1 MDNSFMVASI
11 ESAFFGVSQVL
22 RWLPIPPLRRFLE
35 SKDRLHQYGVDAF
48 DRYVAQYGRDSGRK
62 DLLTKILV
70 PKSLDEALTDFDVH
84 TEIGNL
90 VFAGTG
96 RVK

>member
-1 MDNSFMVASI
+1 MVTDSTTETFPRVQRSTSSGEI
-11 ESAFFGVSQVL
+11 VPSVSSSDVHAD
-22 RWLPIPPLRRFLE
+22 
-35 SKDRLHQYGVDAF
+35 SVQYGVDAF